1 MSDRVIVVE
10 DNNQLLFCLFVS
22 LYVCFCLC
30 VVSFIAAALS
40 KRVSVVEDNDQL
52 SEPEL
57 LLCLPPTYLP
67 SRPTLP
73 PPANHTL
80 MAFFYPGFLLT
91 LGCVHYWCWVQSVR
105 IVGLFFL
112 RALTAS

>member
-1 MSDRVIVVE
+1 MIVVE

-40 KRVSVVEDNDQL
+40 EQVSEDNDQL

-73 PPANHTL
+73 PPANRTL
-80 MAFFYPGFLLT
+80 LAF
-91 LGCVHYWCWVQSVR
+91 
-105 IVGLFFL
+105 
-112 RALTAS
+112 

>member
-1 MSDRVIVVE
+1 MIVVE

-22 LYVCFCLC
+22 LYACFCLC
-30 VVSFIAAALS
+30 VVSFTAAALS
-40 KRVSVVEDNDQL
+40 EQVSVVEDNDQL

-57 LLCLPPTYLP
+57 LLCLRPTYLP

-80 MAFFYPGFLLT
+80 LAFSILDF
-91 LGCVHYWCWVQSVR
+91 S
-105 IVGLFFL
+105 
-112 RALTAS
+112 